1 MWEVSSGA
9 CVLSVPQKQVNK
21 DHWPALHWGG
31 DDSTVA
37 HCVTNTVHVYTR
49 ADSFASESV

>member
-9 CVLSVPQKQVNK
+9 CVLSVPQKLVGK

-37 HCVTNTVHVYTR
+37 LCVTNTVHIYTR
-49 ADSFASESV
+49 ADGFASE